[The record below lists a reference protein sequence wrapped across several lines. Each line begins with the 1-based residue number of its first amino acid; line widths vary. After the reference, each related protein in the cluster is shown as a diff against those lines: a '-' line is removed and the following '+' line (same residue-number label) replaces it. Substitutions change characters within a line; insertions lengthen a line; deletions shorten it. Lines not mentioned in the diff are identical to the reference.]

1 MPSTVPDFPPPPAP
15 AVFLDRDGTIM
26 RDVEYCGDPSQVE
39 VFEFAPV
46 AIRKLKAAGFK
57 ICIITNQSGL
67 GRGYFTLE
75 AYRAVE
81 QEVARQVGAGLI
93 DGTYFCPDLPDSGS
107 PCRKPAPG
115 MILEAARDH
124 AVDLKRSF
132 MVGDKLI
139 DARCG
144 HNAGVRSILVHT
156 GFEQHTDG
164 GVADWQVRDLA
175 EAAEIILRHAQ

>member
-1 MPSTVPDFPPPPAP
+1 MNDALTP
-15 AVFLDRDGTIM
+15 AVFMDRDGTIM
-26 RDVEYCGDPSQVE
+26 RDVEYCGDPSLVE
-39 VFEFAPV
+39 VFPYTSGAM
-46 AIRKLKAAGFK
+46 RRLKDAGFK

-67 GRGYFTLE
+67 GRGYFTLD

-81 QEVARQVGAGLI
+81 QEVERQVGAGLI

-124 AVDLKRSF
+124 RVDLSRSF

-139 DARCG
+139 DAECG
-144 HNAGVRSILVHT
+144 HNAGVRTVLVPT
-156 GFEQHTDG
+156 GFEQHTNSG
-164 GVADWQVRDLA
+164 IADWVARDLA
-175 EAAEIILRHAQ
+175 EAAEIILRHAV